1 MSEREWQMASKQ
13 TERAALAF
21 LKRMGVTFYSTAPS
35 HRHALYLFHQESKAP
50 RLTDERN
57 LRGDDLIR
65 RMVEMMSKGYVN
77 FSDWV
82 KAVEKYLEV
91 K

>member
-50 RLTDERN
+50 RLTD
-57 LRGDDLIR
+57 
-65 RMVEMMSKGYVN
+65 
-77 FSDWV
+77 
-82 KAVEKYLEV
+82 
-91 K
+91 

>member
-1 MSEREWQMASKQ
+1 MASKQ

-35 HRHALYLFHQESKAP
+35 HRHALYLFHQESNAP

-57 LRGDDLIR
+57 LRGDDTLIR
-65 RMVEMMSKGYVN
+65 QMVEMMSKGYGD
-77 FSDWV
+77 FSGWV
-82 KAVEKYLEV
+82 KAAEKYLEG